1 MLKIAFNRPFLTG
14 NEINYI
20 NDVLS
25 GGKICG
31 NGVYTQKC
39 QNFFKER
46 LGSRKCL
53 LTTSCTDA
61 LEMCAM
67 LADIKPG
74 DEVIVPSYTFVSTA
88 LAFTRQGAKVVF
100 ADSLATH
107 PCIDPAG
114 IEQLITPKTKAIIVV
129 HYAGVACDMDA
140 FKKIAHEHNLLLIE
154 DAAQAVDSYY
164 INREGDP
171 VVDFFKA
178 NSSKGD
184 GAKSCNINK
193 DVTEDCKKLP
203 LGSIGDLAA
212 FSFHE
217 TKNIQCGEGGL
228 LAINNQSLV
237 RRAEILWEKG
247 TNRAEFFRGE
257 INKYG
262 WVDTGSS
269 FLPNEYT
276 AAFLWAQLEQMTQ
289 IQQRRRELWNRYYNN
304 LYSKTPLKMP
314 FLPGYAT
321 NNAHMFY
328 VTTQTPAERTAL
340 IQHLKDNG
348 INAVFHYLSLHKSRF
363 AVDNGMG
370 GANLPMAYYYTDCLL
385 RLPLFGALTEQEVDY
400 VTKNIIEFYNNN
412 L

>member
-46 LGSRKCL
+46 LGSIKCL

-100 ADSLATH
+100 ADSLASH
-107 PCIDPAG
+107 PCVDPAG
-114 IEQLITPKTKAIIVV
+114 IEQLITPKTKAVVVV

-140 FKKIAHEHNLLLIE
+140 FKKLAHEHNLLLIE

-164 INREGDP
+164 ITREDASKTDASTDNVSNGTNISET
-171 VVDFFKA
+171 VVKGFKR
-178 NSSKGD
+178 
-184 GAKSCNINK
+184 
-193 DVTEDCKKLP
+193 LP

-217 TKNIQCGEGGL
+217 TKNIQCGEGGV
-228 LAINNQSLV
+228 LAINNPLLV

-276 AAFLWAQLEQMTQ
+276 AAFLWAQIEQMRQ
-289 IQQRRRELWNRYYNN
+289 IQQWRKELWNRYYNN
-304 LYSKTPLKMP
+304 LYGKTPLKMP
-314 FLPGYAT
+314 FLPYYAT

-340 IQHLKDNG
+340 IKHLKDNG
-348 INAVFHYLSLHKSRF
+348 INAVFHYLSLHKSKF

-370 GANLPMAYYYTDCLL
+370 GANLPMADYYTDCLV

-400 VTKNIIEFYNNN
+400 VTKSIIDFYNKKI
-412 L
+412 